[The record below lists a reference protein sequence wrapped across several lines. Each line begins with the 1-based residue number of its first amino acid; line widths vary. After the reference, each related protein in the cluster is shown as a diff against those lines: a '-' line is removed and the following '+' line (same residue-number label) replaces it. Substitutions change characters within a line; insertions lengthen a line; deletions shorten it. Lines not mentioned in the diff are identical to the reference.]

1 MCGIVGFILNAG
13 KAPHKMILQSMM
25 NQIIHRGPDGCGAYL
40 DEGIALGHRRLS
52 IIDLTGG
59 TQPMKNEDGRLIC
72 IFNGEIYNY
81 QKLKKELLANGH
93 TLLSVFSG
101 RNYFF

>member
-1 MCGIVGFILNAG
+1 
-13 KAPHKMILQSMM
+13 MM